1 MLAQL
6 MTPGSTMQRGQP
18 KQNQISDACRIARTY
33 WSSEEK
39 WSAWGLLFGVI
50 GLNLTNVYVSIRIN
64 QWNKDFYNALQTFD
78 KGEVFRQIGVFC
90 ILAAGAATISVYA
103 LYLNQMLQIRWR
115 RWLTRKYVGDWLANR
130 NYYRLQFITTTDNP
144 DQRIAEDVQQFVTY
158 VMTFSVGLL
167 TSSVSLISFLVIL
180 WGLSGS
186 LDVPL
191 GSWGTIQIPAYL
203 VWAALLSAWVATWL
217 TVRIGR
223 PLIQLNFTRQRF
235 EGDFRFSLAHL
246 RQNAESVALYG
257 GEAVE
262 LRLFQNRFRNVVQN
276 FRQIMKQQR
285 RLSWF
290 TTGYA
295 QLAIVI
301 PLVLVS
307 PRYFAQQ
314 LGLGGLMQVANAFA
328 YVHNSLSFIINA
340 YGDIA
345 NWQAVTQRLSGFEER
360 LEDAHESA
368 GTKRQIAFQRGDSG
382 ITVEDL
388 SLDLP
393 DGRSLVCGIKFN
405 VDAGS
410 SLLIR
415 GPAGAG
421 KSVLL
426 RAIAGI
432 WPFGSGQVRMGPGS
446 SLFVPQL
453 PYSPLGPLKS
463 ALLYPLCDEDRV
475 SPERLMTVLASVGLG
490 ALIDEL
496 ESENWSQHLSQ
507 AEQQQLAFARILL
520 AQPVFLFLDDATSA
534 LDDEAEAKLY
544 GMLGSPT
551 WRPTVIS
558 ASYKTRLLH
567 FHSQVLDISAFY
579 GRQNGHRKH
588 TLEPELT
595 H

>member
-1 MLAQL
+1 
-6 MTPGSTMQRGQP
+6 MQRGQP

-180 WGLSGS
+180 GGLSGS

-191 GSWGTIQIPAYL
+191 GPWGTIQIPAYL

-368 GTKRQIAFQRGDSG
+368 SIKRQIAFQRRDSG
-382 ITVEDL
+382 ITVEHL

-393 DGRSLVCGIKFN
+393 DGSSLLCGINFD

-432 WPFGSGQVRMGPGS
+432 WPFGSGQVKMGTGS

-453 PYSPLGPLKS
+453 PYSPLGTLRS
-463 ALLYPLCDEDRV
+463 ALLYPLCDEGQV
-475 SPERLMTVLASVGLG
+475 LPERLTAALKSVGLG
-490 ALIDEL
+490 SLVDQL

-520 AQPVFLFLDDATSA
+520 AQPAFLFLDDATSA

-558 ASYKTRLLH
+558 ASYKSRLLH

>member
-1 MLAQL
+1 
-6 MTPGSTMQRGQP
+6 MQRGQP

-130 NYYRLQFITTTDNP
+130 NYYRLQFATTTDNP

-180 WGLSGS
+180 GGLSGS

-191 GSWGTIQIPAYL
+191 GPWGTIQIPAYL

-368 GTKRQIAFQRGDSG
+368 SIKRQIAFQRRDSG

-393 DGRSLVCGIKFN
+393 DGSSLLCGINFD

-432 WPFGSGQVRMGPGS
+432 WPFGSGQVKMGTGS

-453 PYSPLGPLKS
+453 PYSPLGTLRS
-463 ALLYPLCDEDRV
+463 ALLYPLCDEGQV
-475 SPERLMTVLASVGLG
+475 LPERLTAALKSVGLG
-490 ALIDEL
+490 SLVDQL

-520 AQPVFLFLDDATSA
+520 AQPAFLFLDDATSA

-558 ASYKTRLLH
+558 ASYKSRLLH

>member
-1 MLAQL
+1 
-6 MTPGSTMQRGQP
+6 MQPGQP

-33 WSSEEK
+33 WRSEERWWA
-39 WSAWGLLFGVI
+39 WSLLFGVI
-50 GLNLTNVYVSIRIN
+50 GLNLSNVYVSVRIN

-78 KGEVFRQIGVFC
+78 KGEVFRQIGIFC

-115 RWLTRKYVGDWLANR
+115 RWLTRKYVGDWLTNR
-130 NYYRLQFITTTDNP
+130 NYYRLQFISATDNP

-167 TSSVSLISFLVIL
+167 TSSVSLVSFLVIL

-186 LDVPL
+186 LDIPL
-191 GSWGTIQIPAYL
+191 GPLGIIQIPAYL
-203 VWAALLSAWVATWL
+203 VWAALLSASVATWL
-217 TVRIGR
+217 TIRIGR

-246 RQNAESVALYG
+246 RENAESVALYG
-257 GEAVE
+257 GEAAE

-301 PLVLVS
+301 PLLLVS

-328 YVHNSLSFIINA
+328 YVHNALSFIINA
-340 YGDIA
+340 YADIA

-360 LEDAHESA
+360 LQDAQESA
-368 GTKRQIAFQRGDSG
+368 SAKRKIAFQRKDSG
-382 ITVEDL
+382 ITVENL

-393 DGRSLVCGIKFN
+393 DGRPLLCGINFN

-410 SLLIR
+410 SLLVR

-432 WPFGSGQVRMGPGS
+432 WPFGSGQVKIGPGS
-446 SLFVPQL
+446 SRFVPQL
-453 PYSPLGPLKS
+453 PYSPLGSLKS
-463 ALLYPLCDEDRV
+463 ALLYPLCDEGQV
-475 SPERLMTVLASVGLG
+475 SPERLRAVLASVGLR

-520 AQPVFLFLDDATSA
+520 AQPAFLFLDDATSA
-534 LDDEAEAKLY
+534 LDDEAEAKLF

-551 WRPTVIS
+551 WRPTIIS
-558 ASYKTRLLH
+558 ASYKNRLLH
-567 FHSQVLDISAFY
+567 FHSQVLDISTFY
-579 GRQNGHRKH
+579 GSHNGHRRPKP
-588 TLEPELT
+588 LSDLKPEPNLVR
-595 H
+595 

>member
-1 MLAQL
+1 MR
-6 MTPGSTMQRGQP
+6 RGQP

-33 WSSEEK
+33 WRSEEK

-50 GLNLTNVYVSIRIN
+50 GLNLTNVYISIRIN

-78 KGEVFRQIGVFC
+78 KGEVFRQIGIFC

-191 GSWGTIQIPAYL
+191 GPWGTIQIPAYL
-203 VWAALLSAWVATWL
+203 VWAALLSAWAATWL
-217 TVRIGR
+217 TIRIGR

-368 GTKRQIAFQRGDSG
+368 STKRQIAFQRKDSG
-382 ITVEDL
+382 ITVKDL

-393 DGRSLVCGIKFN
+393 DGRSLLCGINFN
-405 VDAGS
+405 VDAAG

-432 WPFGSGQVRMGPGS
+432 WPFGSGQVKIGPGS

-453 PYSPLGPLKS
+453 PYSPLGTLKS
-463 ALLYPLCDEDRV
+463 ALLYPLCDEGQV
-475 SPERLMTVLASVGLG
+475 SPERLRAVLESVGLG

-520 AQPVFLFLDDATSA
+520 AEPAILFLDDATSA
-534 LDDEAEAKLY
+534 LDDVAEAKLY
-544 GMLGSPT
+544 GMLGSAT

-558 ASYKTRLLH
+558 ASYKARLLH
-567 FHSQVLDISAFY
+567 FHSQVLDISMFY
-579 GRQNGHRKH
+579 GSQNGHRHPQLHADQK
-588 TLEPELT
+588 PELNPV

>member
-1 MLAQL
+1 
-6 MTPGSTMQRGQP
+6 MQPGQP

-33 WSSEEK
+33 WRSEEK

-50 GLNLTNVYVSIRIN
+50 GLNLTNVYVSVRIN

-78 KGEVFRQIGVFC
+78 KGEVFAQIGIFC
-90 ILAAGAATISVYA
+90 ILAAAAATISVYA

-130 NYYRLQFITTTDNP
+130 NYYRLQFISATDNP

-158 VMTFSVGLL
+158 LMTFSVGLL
-167 TSSVSLISFLVIL
+167 TSSVSLVSFLVIL

-191 GSWGTIQIPAYL
+191 GPWGTVQIPAYL

-217 TVRIGR
+217 TMRIGR

-246 RQNAESVALYG
+246 RENAESVALYG
-257 GEAVE
+257 GEVAE

-340 YGDIA
+340 YADIA

-360 LEDAHESA
+360 LQDAQESA
-368 GTKRQIAFQRGDSG
+368 SAKRKIAFQQKDSG
-382 ITVEDL
+382 ITVENL

-393 DGRSLVCGIKFN
+393 DGGPLLCGINFN
-405 VDAGS
+405 IHVGG

-426 RAIAGI
+426 RAIARI
-432 WPFGSGQVRMGPGS
+432 WPFGSGQVKIGPGS

-453 PYSPLGPLKS
+453 PYSPLGTLKS
-463 ALLYPLCDEDRV
+463 ALLYPLCDEGQV
-475 SPERLMTVLASVGLG
+475 SPERLRAVLASVGLG

-520 AQPVFLFLDDATSA
+520 AQPAFLFLDDATSA

-544 GMLGSPT
+544 GMLGSP
-551 WRPTVIS
+551 
-558 ASYKTRLLH
+558 
-567 FHSQVLDISAFY
+567 
-579 GRQNGHRKH
+579 
-588 TLEPELT
+588 
-595 H
+595 